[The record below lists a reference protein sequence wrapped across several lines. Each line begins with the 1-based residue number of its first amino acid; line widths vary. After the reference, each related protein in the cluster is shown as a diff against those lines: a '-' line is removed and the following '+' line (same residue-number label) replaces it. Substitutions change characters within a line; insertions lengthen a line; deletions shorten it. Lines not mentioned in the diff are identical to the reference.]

1 MNLELLGELFG
12 GSSITYIEKLAPR
25 LIAPGLSR
33 GECNAVD
40 SIEGRLHQLEIYCR
54 DLGLK
59 IKPVVILVSE
69 RVYKELLT
77 STEEPLGSE
86 FFEYSLFGKKYEVK
100 VKVEVNI
107 GDDFFYILPMGDDL
121 LGEMLG
127 KRFSMFG
134 IIKYKEIS
142 FDENELLYR
151 KAMLDGLVYNLKDQK

>member
-1 MNLELLGELFG
+1 M
-12 GSSITYIEKLAPR
+12 
-25 LIAPGLSR
+25 
-33 GECNAVD
+33 
-40 SIEGRLHQLEIYCR
+40 EIYCR

-100 VKVEVNI
+100 VKIE
-107 GDDFFYILPMGDDL
+107 DDISDDIFYILPMGDDL

-127 KRFSMFG
+127 KKFSMFG

-151 KAMLDGLVYNLKDQK
+151 KAMQDGLVYNLMDQK